1 MSSPNEPVRIGFRE
15 LYDML
20 VLVREEVR
28 EDRLQTAIKLARL
41 DERVTVLELARSWVR
56 SIPQQIPAWIISLAA
71 IAVAIIK

>member
-1 MSSPNEPVRIGFRE
+1 MAANDPVQIGFRE

-41 DERVTVLELARSWVR
+41 DERVAVLEQARSWVR
-56 SIPQQIPAWIISLAA
+56 AIPQQIPAWIISLAA